1 MAELK
6 KVNDFHYEAPEMDQ
20 PTVATEQDR
29 KMQYDTL
36 HVHTLLPKKKL
47 KNVSLLEKLIG
58 VVCVAYLAKYQ
69 SLSTVIKRGDNRGNT
84 LWENVPHNSPLRGVF
99 LVFVGLFYKKHS
111 KNLVI
116 ITFFVG

>member
-1 MAELK
+1 MSI
-6 KVNDFHYEAPEMDQ
+6 F
-20 PTVATEQDR
+20 QDVLAV
-29 KMQYDTL
+29 DVFT
-36 HVHTLLPKKKL
+36 
-47 KNVSLLEKLIG
+47 NVC

-99 LVFVGLFYKKHS
+99 LLFVGLFYKKHS